1 MLFRFLINSP
11 IASKRSE
18 FPCIRAVVCIIITR
32 HFTYCPF
39 FNSEATKL
47 ALWWQIADKYIV
59 SLLIVFNILSL
70 YEFMF
75 LTVIQ
80 NVWIRGYLK
89 ENEYFL

>member
-1 MLFRFLINSP
+1 MLFRFYINSP

-18 FPCIRAVVCIIITR
+18 FPCIRAVVCIAR

-59 SLLIVFNILSL
+59 SLFVFNILYSL
-70 YEFMF
+70 
-75 LTVIQ
+75 
-80 NVWIRGYLK
+80 
-89 ENEYFL
+89 